1 LRRITT
7 LAAAAA
13 VLTPLLLGNTGSASA
28 TSGNGTLTVTT
39 LGRSGKPVS
48 STLSVYNTSTQA
60 FAQLSSGQAHS
71 LAKGTY
77 QVFVDI
83 WNGADGTD
91 TIGARTLTVSGA
103 TRATIDARQGRA
115 VKASLSPAPGAGYLQ
130 SVAVSACSADS
141 PYGASAVNSAGKV
154 FVIPSADSSF
164 ELAYSSTWRNG
175 PGAAAT
181 AFVAIGDHPKGLPS
195 GVSATVRQSSL
206 ATLRVSARSGPETG
220 DSQLQLTDSSGT
232 PCMWSLGNVA
242 FDATLPYSITAHV
255 SPGSW
260 SVSEQAQDYL
270 YSSALNYGAGRSY
283 GLTVNNAAW
292 GPGGDLP
299 YVWAGQHRLYLNTD
313 QMFTDSALPYGLG
326 FSAAYKLTKGGRT
339 LLSKSLG
346 GNSQATLNPILT
358 SGGWYDLTVSAR
370 RSPDRAL
377 PATALSTASSVAFH
391 FYTDLTAYR
400 QIRAY
405 LTRFSPAGLNAS
417 DQAAPGAHTTVA
429 LDLQRPASNDDL
441 VHQLS
446 DSVKKVQAWYSTDGG
461 RSWHAVPVRLSG
473 GAWSTSVPDPAAGL
487 VSLRSEV
494 TDSHGDTTTTTVVN
508 AYAVG

>member
-13 VLTPLLLGNTGSASA
+13 MLTPLLLGSAGSASA

-39 LGRSGKPVS
+39 LGRNGKPVS
-48 STLSVYNTSTQA
+48 STLSVYNTGTHS
-60 FAQLSSGQAHS
+60 FAELSSGQAHS

-77 QVFVDI
+77 QVFADI
-83 WNGADGTD
+83 WSSSDGTD
-91 TIGARTLTVSGA
+91 TVGARTLTVSGA

-115 VKASLSPAPGAGYLQ
+115 VKAWLSPGPGAGYLQ

-141 PYGASAVNSAGKV
+141 PYGASAVNDAGKV
-154 FVIPSADSSF
+154 FVIPSTDSAF

-175 PGAAAT
+175 QGAAAT
-181 AFVAIGDHPKGLPS
+181 AFVAVGDHQKGLPS
-195 GVSATVRQSSL
+195 GVSTIVRQSSL

-220 DSQLQLTDSSGT
+220 DSQLQLSNSSGT
-232 PCMWSLGNVA
+232 PCMWSLGNLQ
-242 FDATLPYSITAHV
+242 FDATLPYSFTAHV

-260 SVSEQAQDYL
+260 TASEQAQDYL
-270 YSSALNYGAGRSY
+270 FSNALPYGAGRSY
-283 GLTVNNAAW
+283 GLTVNSATW
-292 GPGGDLP
+292 GPSGDLP
-299 YVWAGQHRLYLNTD
+299 YIWAGQHRLYLNTD
-313 QMFTDSALPYGLG
+313 QMFTDSALPYGTG

-346 GNSQATLNPILT
+346 SNSQATLNPILT

-377 PATALSTASSVAFH
+377 PSTALSTASSVAFH
-391 FYTDLTAYR
+391 FSTDLTTYR

-405 LTRFSPAGLNAS
+405 LTRFSPAGLNGA
-417 DQAAPGAHTTVA
+417 DQAAPGAHTTVG
-429 LDLQRPASNDDL
+429 LDLQRPAPNDDM

-446 DSVKKVQAWYSTDGG
+446 DSVKQVQAWYSTDGG
-461 RSWHAVPVRLSG
+461 RSWHAVPVRFSR
-473 GAWSTSVPDPAAGL
+473 GAWSASVPDPAAGL

>member
-1 LRRITT
+1 M
-7 LAAAAA
+7 
-13 VLTPLLLGNTGSASA
+13 LTPLLLVNTSSASA
-28 TSGNGTLTVTT
+28 TSGNGTLNVTT
-39 LGRSGKPVS
+39 LGRNGKPVS
-48 STLSVYNTSTQA
+48 STLSVYNTRTHA
-60 FAQLSSGQAHS
+60 FAQLSSGQTHS

-83 WNGADGTD
+83 WNAADGTD
-91 TIGARTLTVSGA
+91 TVGARTLTVSGA

-130 SVAVSACSADS
+130 SVAVSACSADA
-141 PYGASAVNSAGKV
+141 PYGASAANSPGKV
-154 FVIPSADSSF
+154 FVIPSADSAF
-164 ELAYSSTWRNG
+164 ELAYSSTWRDG
-175 PGAAAT
+175 LGAEAT
-181 AFVAIGDHPKGLPS
+181 AFVAIGDHQKGLPS

-220 DSQLQLTDSSGT
+220 DAQLQLSNSSGT
-232 PCMWSLGNVA
+232 PCMWSIGNLE
-242 FDATLPYSITAHV
+242 FDATLPYSFTAHV

-260 SVSEQAQDYL
+260 YASETAQDYL
-270 YSSALNYGAGRSY
+270 YSSARSYKAGSSY
-283 GLTVNNAAW
+283 GLTVNSAAW
-292 GPGGDLP
+292 GPSGDLP
-299 YVWAGQHRLYLNTD
+299 YIWAGQHRLYLNTD
-313 QMFTDSALPYGLG
+313 QMFTDSALPYGPG

-339 LLSKSLG
+339 LLSKTLG

-370 RSPDRAL
+370 RSPNQAL
-377 PATALSTASSVAFH
+377 PSTALSTASSVAFH
-391 FYTDLTAYR
+391 FYTDLTTYR

-405 LTRFSPAGLNAS
+405 LTRFSPAGLNAQ
-417 DQAAPGAHTTVA
+417 DRAAAGAQTTVR
-429 LDLQRPASNDDL
+429 LDLQRPAPGDQL

>member
-1 LRRITT
+1 M
-7 LAAAAA
+7 
-13 VLTPLLLGNTGSASA
+13 LTPLLLVNTSSASA
-28 TSGNGTLTVTT
+28 TSGNGTLNVTT
-39 LGRSGKPVS
+39 LGRNGKPVS
-48 STLSVYNTSTQA
+48 STLSVYNTRTHA
-60 FAQLSSGQAHS
+60 FAQLSSGQTHS

-83 WNGADGTD
+83 WNAADGTD
-91 TIGARTLTVSGA
+91 TVGARTLTVSGA

-130 SVAVSACSADS
+130 SVAVSACSADA
-141 PYGASAVNSAGKV
+141 PYGASANSPGKV
-154 FVIPSADSSF
+154 FVIPSADSAF
-164 ELAYSSTWRNG
+164 ELAYSSTWRDG
-175 PGAAAT
+175 LGAEAT
-181 AFVAIGDHPKGLPS
+181 AFVAIGDHQKGLPS

-220 DSQLQLTDSSGT
+220 DAQLQLSNSSGT
-232 PCMWSLGNVA
+232 PCMWSIGNLE
-242 FDATLPYSITAHV
+242 FDATLPYSFTAHV

-260 SVSEQAQDYL
+260 YASETAQDYL
-270 YSSALNYGAGRSY
+270 YSSARSYKAGSSY
-283 GLTVNNAAW
+283 GLTVNSAAW
-292 GPGGDLP
+292 GPSGDLP
-299 YVWAGQHRLYLNTD
+299 YIWAGQHRLYLNTD
-313 QMFTDSALPYGLG
+313 QMFTDSALPYGPG

-339 LLSKSLG
+339 LLSKTLG

-370 RSPDRAL
+370 RSPNQAL
-377 PATALSTASSVAFH
+377 PSTALSTASSVAFH
-391 FYTDLTAYR
+391 FYTDLTTYR

-405 LTRFSPAGLNAS
+405 LTRFSPAGLNAQ
-417 DQAAPGAHTTVA
+417 DRAAAGAQTTVR
-429 LDLQRPASNDDL
+429 LDLQRPAPGDQL